1 MHEPDPRLLSP
12 NGESGDAESEKR
24 AAIYARTSSTSQ
36 KFGYSIDEQVRQCAQ
51 RCQMM
56 DWSVVFVYKDEA
68 VSGKNTDRPMFQ
80 QMLSKAEAGLF
91 DILVF
96 WKLDRFSRSIMHAVN
111 LERRFRDWDVSLYSA
126 TEQIDTT
133 TPAGRFNFRN
143 IANAAEFERDMI
155 KQRTQMG
162 HAARA
167 LENKWPNKTPP
178 LGYVNAGDGQLSV
191 HPKEGA
197 LVRLIFSKYAEH
209 RSMPSVAETLNNG
222 QWLTKKDNDWTA
234 DAVGKI
240 LRNRIYIGEYSV
252 GEVDSTVKKY
262 QILSQE
268 LFEEVTEIRMRF
280 KKNTDSTR
288 SEMKQE
294 RKERLVETVT
304 AQYSDFC
311 EFSESE

>member
-1 MHEPDPRLLSP
+1 MNLDPRVSKP
-12 NGESGDAESEKR
+12 DGETSGDTESERR

-68 VSGKNTDRPMFQ
+68 VSGKDTDRPMFQ

-91 DILVF
+91 DVLVF

-111 LERRFRDWDVSLYSA
+111 LEKQFREWDVALYSA

-167 LENKWPNKTPP
+167 LEHKWPNKTAP
-178 LGYVNAGDGQLSV
+178 LGYVKTDNGKLSV
-191 HPKEGA
+191 HPKEAA
-197 LVRLIFSKYAEH
+197 LVRHIFSEYTEQ
-209 RSMPSVAETLNNG
+209 RSMPSVAEILNNE
-222 QWLTKKDNDWTA
+222 QWSTKQGNNWTA

-240 LRNRIYIGEYSV
+240 LRNQIYIGEYSV
-252 GEVDSTVKKY
+252 GEIESTVKEY
-262 QILSQE
+262 QILSQK
-268 LFEEVTEIRMRF
+268 LFDEVTEIRMRF
-280 KKNTDSTR
+280 KKDTQSTR
-288 SEMKQE
+288 PAMGKE
-294 RKERLVETVT
+294 RKKQRVKDVT
-304 AQYSDFC
+304 SQYSDFY
-311 EFSESE
+311 ESSISE

>member
-1 MHEPDPRLLSP
+1 MKTDLRISTSGRK
-12 NGESGDAESEKR
+12 NSGDGTSEER

-36 KFGYSIDEQVRQCAQ
+36 KFGYSIDEQVRQCAE

-56 DWSVVFVYKDEA
+56 GWSVAFVYKDEA
-68 VSGKNTDRPMFQ
+68 VSGKDTDRPMFQ
-80 QMLSKAEAGLF
+80 EMLSKAEAGLF

-111 LERRFRDWDVSLYSA
+111 LEKQFREWDVALYSA

-167 LENKWPNKTPP
+167 LEHKWPNKTAP
-178 LGYVNAGDGQLSV
+178 LGYVKTENGRLSV
-191 HPKEGA
+191 HPKEAG
-197 LVRLIFSKYAEH
+197 LVRLIFSEYVEQ
-209 RSMPSVAETLNNG
+209 RSMPSVAESLND
-222 QWLTKKDNDWTA
+222 QQRLTKKGNDWTA

-252 GEVDSTVKKY
+252 GEVESTVKEY

-268 LFEEVTEIRMRF
+268 LFEKVTEIRMRF
-280 KKNTDSTR
+280 KKVTDSTR
-288 SEMKQE
+288 SEMDQE
-294 RKERLVETVT
+294 RKEQRVEEVT
-304 AQYSDFC
+304 AQYSDFRKS
-311 EFSESE
+311 SETK